1 MYCKKCRIP
10 FVVLDNVNPSEPIIK
25 ACFLFY
31 EVVINRAPLIEPRRL
46 IKEDFSSLYQLKNKL
61 IELCGE

>member
-1 MYCKKCRIP
+1 M
-10 FVVLDNVNPSEPIIK
+10 LDNVNPSEPIIK